1 MRQTQIIFEA
11 TLKQLVHVHSLVQ
24 DYWGYSFESLVEN
37 DENDDSVLSTICDPS
52 GNRIVI
58 KSRYVIGCN
67 GAGSKVRSS
76 AGLLS
81 PRRLL

>member
-11 TLKQLVHVHSLVQ
+11 ILKPLVQ
-24 DYWGYSFESLVEN
+24 KEPLIRDYWGYPFESLV
-37 DENDDSVLSTICDPS
+37 ENDDSVLSTIREPS
-52 GNRIVI
+52 GNSIAI
-58 KSRYVIGCN
+58 KSRYVIGCD

-81 PRRLL
+81 PRRSL

>member
-58 KSRYVIGCN
+58 KSRYVSRQISCDL
-67 GAGSKVRSS
+67 K
-76 AGLLS
+76 LS
-81 PRRLL
+81 PVSTDY